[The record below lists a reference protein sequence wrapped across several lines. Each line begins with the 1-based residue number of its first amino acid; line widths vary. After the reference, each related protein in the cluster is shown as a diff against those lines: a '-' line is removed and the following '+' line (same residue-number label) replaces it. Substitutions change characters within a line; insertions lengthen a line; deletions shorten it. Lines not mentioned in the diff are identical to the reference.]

1 MKKMFMILAFL
12 VAITG
17 YVDMAAAAPAASD
30 VVCNDKL
37 ISTNKVVSF
46 TLSKRYTSRPI
57 WLNVDA
63 AYPDNGTVTV
73 RWLHQRA
80 DGTVQTNTAGAISLT
95 SGSVS
100 TNLASL
106 FTQYCYPGEPVSVIF
121 STATN
126 GALQVVGE
134 LYGSRK

>member
-1 MKKMFMILAFL
+1 MKKMFMILAL
-12 VAITG
+12 LLAVAG
-17 YVDMAAAAPAASD
+17 YAHLATAEPAASD

-37 ISTNKVVSF
+37 IPTNKVVSF

-57 WLNVDA
+57 WLSVTS
-63 AYPDNGTVTV
+63 AYPNNGTVTV
-73 RWLHQRA
+73 YWPHQRA
-80 DGTVQTNTAGAISLT
+80 DGTVQTNTTGAISLT
-95 SGSVS
+95 SGAVS

-106 FTQYCYPGEPVSVIF
+106 FTQYCYPGEPLTVIF